1 MTPEAWL
8 LLLILGSILG
18 TIVVII
24 IGSLIGDQD
33 GGTVLACFGGAL
45 GVLITVLASIGF
57 IARIIYKLVTV

>member
-33 GGTVLACFGGAL
+33 EGTVLACFGGAL
-45 GVLITVLASIGF
+45 GVLITVLASSGF
-57 IARIIYKLVTV
+57 IARTIYKLVTV